1 MNKVEFKYVKNNEEA
16 KLAFA
21 MGIIPKNSFV
31 VTTEEW
37 HLWFNGVNLSY
48 ESSKKWINKRFTR

>member
-31 VTTEEW
+31 VTTEE
-37 HLWFNGVNLSY
+37 
-48 ESSKKWINKRFTR
+48 

>member
-16 KLAFA
+16 KLAFDMDIA
-21 MGIIPKNSFV
+21 PKNSFV
-31 VTTEEW
+31 VTTEEG

-48 ESSKKWINKRFTR
+48 ESSKK